1 MTRRLRVGLI
11 IGIAVVLALAAVVF
25 FKARGNN
32 TSAEATVAPLEFL
45 PTDILTVQP
54 SDLQAQL
61 PLTGTLNAL
70 QQAAVRA
77 KVSGELSQ
85 VLVREGESVK
95 QGQVI
100 ARLDT
105 TEYDARVAQA
115 RGQMLAAKGEFDKAR
130 QVMARN
136 RDLVTRGFISQ
147 TAFENYEAS
156 TKVAQANLDA
166 ANGGLAVAQKAL
178 ADTVITAPFDGMVAL
193 RAAEPGEKV
202 SPDAKLF
209 DIVNLSRLE
218 LAAAIPLSEAGNVRI
233 GQAVELRA
241 EGTDAPISGAL
252 ERINPAAA
260 EGTRSIMVYVSVAN
274 PDGRLRAGQFV
285 TGGLVMERRAQ
296 VLAIPTI
303 AVRTEGE
310 RHFVYAID
318 AQGQLIERVVQTGLR
333 SADQVEITGGLEAG
347 TRIVRNNLGTLRTG
361 TPVVVKGS

>member
-1 MTRRLRVGLI
+1 MTRRRLVLI
-11 IGIAVVLALAAVVF
+11 IVALALIVIAMFALLRPRGTAAPT
-25 FKARGNN
+25 A
-32 TSAEATVAPLEFL
+32 AVAPLEFL
-45 PTDILTVQP
+45 PSDVFTVQP
-54 SDLQAQL
+54 TDVQAVL
-61 PLTGTLNAL
+61 PLTGSLSAL

-115 RGQMLAAKGEFDKAR
+115 NGQMLAARGEYDKAR

-136 RDLVTRGFISQ
+136 RDLVARGFISK
-147 TAFENYEAS
+147 TAFENYEAN
-156 TKVAQANLDA
+156 TAVAKANLDA
-166 ANGGLAVAQKAL
+166 ANGGLAVARKAL
-178 ADTVITAPFDGMVAL
+178 ADTVIYAPFDGMVAV
-193 RAAEPGEKV
+193 RSAEPGEKV

-209 DIVNLSRLE
+209 DIVNLARLE
-218 LAAAIPLSEAGNVRI
+218 LAAAIPLAEASRIHI
-233 GQAVELRA
+233 GQTVELQA
-241 EGTDAPISGAL
+241 EGQDTTITGAL
-252 ERINPAAA
+252 ERINPAAT

-285 TGGLVMERRAQ
+285 KGGLVLERRAQ
-296 VLAIPTI
+296 VLAVPAI
-303 AVRTEGE
+303 AVRSEGE

-318 AQGQLIERVVQTGLR
+318 AQGKLAEQAVQTGLR
-333 SADQVEITGGLEAG
+333 SADQIEITGGLQAG

>member
-1 MTRRLRVGLI
+1 MTRRRLVLI
-11 IGIAVVLALAAVVF
+11 IAVVALAVMAAF
-25 FKARGNN
+25 ALLRPRG
-32 TSAEATVAPLEFL
+32 AAAPAPAVAPLEFL
-45 PTDILTVQP
+45 PSDVFTVQP
-54 SDLQAQL
+54 SDLQALL
-61 PLTGTLNAL
+61 PLTGSLSAL

-115 RGQMLAAKGEFDKAR
+115 NGQMLAAKGEYDKAR

-136 RDLVTRGFISQ
+136 RDLVARGFISK
-147 TAFENYEAS
+147 TAFENYEAN
-156 TKVAQANLDA
+156 TAVAKANLDA
-166 ANGGLAVAQKAL
+166 ANGALAVARKAL
-178 ADTVITAPFDGMVAL
+178 ADTVIYAPFDGMVAV
-193 RAAEPGEKV
+193 RSAEPGEKV

-209 DIVNLSRLE
+209 DIVNLTRLE
-218 LAAAIPLSEAGNVRI
+218 LAAAIPLSEAGRIRI
-233 GQAVELRA
+233 GQRVQLQA
-241 EGTDAPISGAL
+241 EGQETTLTGAL
-252 ERINPAAA
+252 ERINPAAT

-274 PDGRLRAGQFV
+274 PDGQLRAGQFV
-285 TGGLVMERRAQ
+285 KGGLILEQRPQ
-296 VLAIPTI
+296 VLAIPAI

-310 RHFVYAID
+310 RHFVYVID
-318 AQGQLIERVVQTGLR
+318 AQGKLAEQAVQTGLR
-333 SADQVEITGGLEAG
+333 SADQVEITGGLQAG

>member
-1 MTRRLRVGLI
+1 MTRRRLGLI
-11 IGIAVVLALAAVVF
+11 IVTAAVLVIAAF
-25 FKARGNN
+25 ALLRPRG
-32 TSAEATVAPLEFL
+32 TAAPAPAVAPLEFL
-45 PTDILTVQP
+45 ASDVFTVQP
-54 SDLQAQL
+54 TAVQAVL
-61 PLTGTLNAL
+61 PLTGSLSAL

-115 RGQMLAAKGEFDKAR
+115 NGQMLAARGEYDKAR

-136 RDLVTRGFISQ
+136 RDLVARGFISK
-147 TAFENYEAS
+147 TAFENYEAN
-156 TKVAQANLDA
+156 TAVAKANLDA
-166 ANGGLAVAQKAL
+166 ANGGLAVARKAL
-178 ADTVITAPFDGMVAL
+178 ADTVIYAPFDGMVAV
-193 RAAEPGEKV
+193 RSAEPGEKV

-209 DIVNLSRLE
+209 DIVNLARLE
-218 LAAAIPLSEAGNVRI
+218 LAAAIPLAEASRIHI
-233 GQAVELRA
+233 GQTVELQA
-241 EGTDAPISGAL
+241 EGQDTTITGAL
-252 ERINPAAA
+252 ERINPAAT

-285 TGGLVMERRAQ
+285 KGGLVLERRAQ
-296 VLAIPTI
+296 VLAVPAI
-303 AVRTEGE
+303 AVRSEGE

-318 AQGQLIERVVQTGLR
+318 AQGKLAEQAVQTGLR
-333 SADQVEITGGLEAG
+333 SADQIEITGGLQAG